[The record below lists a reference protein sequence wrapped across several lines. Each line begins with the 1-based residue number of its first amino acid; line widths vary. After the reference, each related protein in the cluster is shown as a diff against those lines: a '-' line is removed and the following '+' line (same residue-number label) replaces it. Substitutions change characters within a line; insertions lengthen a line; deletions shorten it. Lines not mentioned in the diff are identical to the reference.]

1 MLLLA
6 VFAAVALALAAIG
19 IYGIIAYAVTERTH
33 EIGVRLALGAQRR
46 DVVSM
51 IVGQGM
57 AMTAA
62 GTAVGIV
69 AALMTAR
76 LMTGL
81 LFGVSAIDPLT
92 FVVIPL
98 LVAAVALVAC
108 WLPARRATTV
118 DPLVALRTE

>member
-1 MLLLA
+1 
-6 VFAAVALALAAIG
+6 
-19 IYGIIAYAVTERTH
+19 
-33 EIGVRLALGAQRR
+33 
-46 DVVSM
+46 M
-51 IVGQGM
+51 IVGHGM